1 MSLKKNI
8 LANYASQLYI
18 TLIGIV
24 TVPLYIKYMGAEAY
38 GLVGFFAML
47 QAWFNLLDMG
57 MTPTIARETACFRG
71 GASDA
76 LKYRLLIRSLEGIFL
91 LIALIG
97 SLSIYLSSV
106 YIANNWLKSSQLPI
120 IEIKNTI
127 ELIAIVIALRWMS
140 GLYRSIISGS
150 ERLVWLSKYNL
161 IIATLRF
168 VAVLPIL
175 AFIGA
180 TPTVFFSFQLIIAII
195 EFCGVLLYA
204 YQLLPS
210 ISPNQKLT
218 WCLSPIRP
226 TIKFSLSIAF
236 TSSLWIIVTQT
247 DKLLLS
253 TLLPL
258 QDYAYFTLAVLGAS
272 AVGIVSTPI
281 NSALLPRMTKLNTEG
296 NDTGVIELYRYAT
309 QFLCIA
315 TIPTVLILAF
325 FSEQVL
331 WIWTGN
337 IIIAEKVAPILMPY
351 AIGNG
356 ILAIGSIAYY
366 LQFAKGDLRL
376 HLIETP
382 IFLIIFLPGLLW
394 SIENYGIK
402 GAGYAWLGT
411 MVIIFSFWLPVIHHR
426 FFNGQHISW
435 LVKDIGPILC
445 LNLIIINLGYSILLD
460 SKLNLPETRSAMA
473 LVIILLGIIST
484 LVSAMGSKL
493 FRKIIHQQWH
503 SYFKLRTANTN

>member
-168 VAVLPIL
+168 VAV
-175 AFIGA
+175 
-180 TPTVFFSFQLIIAII
+180 
-195 EFCGVLLYA
+195 
-204 YQLLPS
+204 
-210 ISPNQKLT
+210 
-218 WCLSPIRP
+218 
-226 TIKFSLSIAF
+226 
-236 TSSLWIIVTQT
+236 
-247 DKLLLS
+247 
-253 TLLPL
+253 
-258 QDYAYFTLAVLGAS
+258 
-272 AVGIVSTPI
+272 
-281 NSALLPRMTKLNTEG
+281 
-296 NDTGVIELYRYAT
+296 
-309 QFLCIA
+309 
-315 TIPTVLILAF
+315 
-325 FSEQVL
+325 
-331 WIWTGN
+331 
-337 IIIAEKVAPILMPY
+337 
-351 AIGNG
+351 
-356 ILAIGSIAYY
+356 
-366 LQFAKGDLRL
+366 
-376 HLIETP
+376 
-382 IFLIIFLPGLLW
+382 
-394 SIENYGIK
+394 
-402 GAGYAWLGT
+402 
-411 MVIIFSFWLPVIHHR
+411 
-426 FFNGQHISW
+426 
-435 LVKDIGPILC
+435 
-445 LNLIIINLGYSILLD
+445 
-460 SKLNLPETRSAMA
+460 
-473 LVIILLGIIST
+473 
-484 LVSAMGSKL
+484 
-493 FRKIIHQQWH
+493 
-503 SYFKLRTANTN
+503 

>member
-1 MSLKKNI
+1 M
-8 LANYASQLYI
+8 
-18 TLIGIV
+18 
-24 TVPLYIKYMGAEAY
+24 
-38 GLVGFFAML
+38 
-47 QAWFNLLDMG
+47 
-57 MTPTIARETACFRG
+57 
-71 GASDA
+71 
-76 LKYRLLIRSLEGIFL
+76 
-91 LIALIG
+91 
-97 SLSIYLSSV
+97 
-106 YIANNWLKSSQLPI
+106 
-120 IEIKNTI
+120 
-127 ELIAIVIALRWMS
+127 
-140 GLYRSIISGS
+140 
-150 ERLVWLSKYNL
+150 
-161 IIATLRF
+161 
-168 VAVLPIL
+168 
-175 AFIGA
+175 
-180 TPTVFFSFQLIIAII
+180 
-195 EFCGVLLYA
+195 
-204 YQLLPS
+204 
-210 ISPNQKLT
+210 
-218 WCLSPIRP
+218 
-226 TIKFSLSIAF
+226 
-236 TSSLWIIVTQT
+236 TQT

-272 AVGIVSTPI
+272 AVGIVSNPI

-296 NDTGVIELYRYAT
+296 NDTGVIELYRHAT

-356 ILAIGSIAYY
+356 ILAIGSIAYC

-394 SIENYGIK
+394 SIEKYGID

-411 MVIIFSFWLPVIHHR
+411 MVIIFLFWLPIIHHR

-435 LVKDIGPILC
+435 LVKDIGLILC
-445 LNLIIINLGYSILLD
+445 LNLFIISSGYYILLD
-460 SKLNLPETRSAMA
+460 GKFNLPETRPRMA
-473 LVIILLGIIST
+473 LVIILLGVIST

-493 FRKIIHQQWH
+493 CRKIIYQQWH
-503 SYFKLRTANTN
+503 NYFKPRAANTIKGSIQHDCKT